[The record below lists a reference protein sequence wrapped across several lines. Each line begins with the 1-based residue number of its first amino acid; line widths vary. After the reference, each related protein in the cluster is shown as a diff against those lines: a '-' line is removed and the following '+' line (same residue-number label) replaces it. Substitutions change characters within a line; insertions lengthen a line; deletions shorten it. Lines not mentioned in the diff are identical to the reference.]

1 MINAELQLLKCATL
15 QGNYLYYH
23 LLSGEDLPIKTQ
35 DDIHDFFEEHQG
47 KEFVRFECDK
57 FQYYDRVRYYYWF
70 QEIVGRR
77 NNLLTK
83 GLKVIQKILRIH
95 RNKNIVF
102 QKGAQWFSIT
112 DELARYVIS
121 QEKWIKKVFNYTTCC
136 DEVFLQTL
144 IINSDFKQNLVKTDF
159 DDDATMF
166 MRINDWK
173 MLEESDMLSA
183 RKFCCET
190 DKNII
195 NKIVDQYGIDKSNRS
210 EVCQNVK

>member
-1 MINAELQLLKCATL
+1 M
-15 QGNYLYYH
+15 
-23 LLSGEDLPIKTQ
+23 D
-35 DDIHDFFEEHQG
+35 
-47 KEFVRFECDK
+47 
-57 FQYYDRVRYYYWF
+57 
-70 QEIVGRR
+70 
-77 NNLLTK
+77 
-83 GLKVIQKILRIH
+83 
-95 RNKNIVF
+95 
-102 QKGAQWFSIT
+102 
-112 DELARYVIS
+112 
-121 QEKWIKKVFNYTTCC
+121 KKVFNYTTCC

-166 MRINDWK
+166 MRIIDWKRGTPYTFRINDWK
-173 MLEESDMLSA
+173 MLEESDMLFA